1 MAAIKHLVTIKGV
14 KEGLIFVLDDA
25 CNFDSLMND
34 LRTKLTK
41 THQAILSGPDIQV
54 QIRLGNRIITEVQKQ
69 SIIDLIAKRGN
80 LIIRSIETAAPKAVK
95 KEMSNQLKMLKT
107 IIRSGQ
113 TVHHDGDILI
123 LGDVNPGGTI
133 TSTKNIYILGS
144 LRGMAHAGIDGDEQS
159 IIASSHMKPT
169 QLRIAGIIS
178 RPPDE
183 WGIEEAFMEF
193 AYLHE
198 DQMKIDKIV
207 NIHRVRPEAL
217 ELK

>member
-14 KEGLIFVLDDA
+14 KEGLIFLLDDT
-25 CNFDSLMND
+25 CKFDSLLND
-34 LRTKLTK
+34 LRNKLTK
-41 THQAILSGPDIQV
+41 THQNILSGPEIQV
-54 QIRLGNRIITEVQKQ
+54 QIRLGKRIISENQKQ
-69 SIIDLIAKRGN
+69 SIIDIIAKRGN
-80 LIIRSIETAAPKAVK
+80 LIIRSIESDVNIVQESDPTK
-95 KEMSNQLKMLKT
+95 QLRMLKT

-113 TVHHDGDILI
+113 TIHHDGDILI

-133 TSTKNIYILGS
+133 TSTHNIYILGS
-144 LRGMAHAGIDGDEQS
+144 LRGMAHAGIDGNEQA
-159 IIASSHMKPT
+159 IIASSYMKPT

-193 AYLHE
+193 AYLS
-198 DQMKIDKIV
+198 DNQMKIDKIV

-217 ELK
+217 ELN

>member
-1 MAAIKHLVTIKGV
+1 MAAIKHHVTIKGV
-14 KEGLIFVLDDA
+14 KEGLIFLFDDS
-25 CNFDSLMND
+25 CKFDALIND

-41 THQAILSGPDIQV
+41 THQNILSGPEIQV
-54 QIRLGNRIITEVQKQ
+54 QIRLGRRIISENQKKLITD
-69 SIIDLIAKRGN
+69 IISKRGN
-80 LIIRSIETAAPKAVK
+80 LIIRSIDTTPDIVK
-95 KEMSNQLKMLKT
+95 DIQPTNQLRTLKT

-113 TVHHDGDILI
+113 TIHHDGDILI

-133 TSTKNIYILGS
+133 TSTQDIYILGS
-144 LRGMAHAGIDGDEQS
+144 LRGMAHAGIHGNEQS

-193 AYLHE
+193 AYLSE
-198 DQMKIDKIV
+198 NQMKIDKIV
-207 NIHRVRPEAL
+207 NIHRVRPDAL
-217 ELK
+217 EL

>member
-14 KEGLIFVLDDA
+14 KEGLIFLLDDT
-25 CNFDSLMND
+25 CNFDSLIND
-34 LRTKLTK
+34 LCNKLTK
-41 THQAILSGPDIQV
+41 THQNILSGPEIQV
-54 QIRLGNRIITEVQKQ
+54 QIRLGKRIISEAQKQ
-69 SIIDLIAKRGN
+69 IIIDIIAKRGN
-80 LIIRSIETAAPKAVK
+80 LIIRSIDSASDLVNVNDPTK
-95 KEMSNQLKMLKT
+95 QLKMIKT

-113 TVHHDGDILI
+113 TVHHEGDILI

-133 TSTKNIYILGS
+133 TSTNDIYILGS
-144 LRGMAHAGIDGDEQS
+144 LRGMAHAGISGNEQS

-193 AYLHE
+193 AYLS
-198 DQMKIDKIV
+198 DGQMKIDKIV
-207 NIHRVRPEAL
+207 NIHRVRPDAL
-217 ELK
+217 EL

>member
-14 KEGLIFVLDDA
+14 KEGLIFLLDDT
-25 CNFDSLMND
+25 CKFDSLMND
-34 LRTKLTK
+34 LRNKLTK
-41 THQAILSGPDIQV
+41 THQNILSGPEIQV
-54 QIRLGNRIITEVQKQ
+54 QVRLGKRIIAENQKQ
-69 SIIDLIAKRGN
+69 SIIEIIAKRGN
-80 LIIRSIETAAPKAVK
+80 LIIRSIESDVSIIQENDPTK
-95 KEMSNQLKMLKT
+95 QLKMMRT

-113 TVHHDGDILI
+113 SIHHDGDILI

-133 TSTKNIYILGS
+133 TSTHNIYILGS
-144 LRGMAHAGIDGDEQS
+144 LRGMAHAGINGNEEA

-169 QLRIAGIIS
+169 QLRIAGVIS

-193 AYLHE
+193 AYLSE
-198 DQMKIDKIV
+198 GQMKIDKIV

-217 ELK
+217 EL

>member
-14 KEGLIFVLDDA
+14 KEGLIFLLDDT
-25 CNFDSLMND
+25 CNFDSLIND
-34 LRTKLTK
+34 LRNKLTK
-41 THQAILSGPDIQV
+41 THQNILSGPEIQV
-54 QIRLGNRIITEVQKQ
+54 QIRLGKRIISETQKQ
-69 SIIDLIAKRGN
+69 IIIDIIAKRGN
-80 LIIRSIETAAPKAVK
+80 LIIRSIYSASDVDKVNDPTK
-95 KEMSNQLKMLKT
+95 QLLSIKT

-113 TVHHDGDILI
+113 TIHHDGDILI

-133 TSTKNIYILGS
+133 TSTNDIYILGS
-144 LRGMAHAGIDGDEQS
+144 LRGMAHAGINGNEQS

-193 AYLHE
+193 AYLSE
-198 DQMKIDKIV
+198 GQMKIDKIV
-207 NIHRVRPEAL
+207 NIHRVRPDAL
-217 ELK
+217 EL

>member
-14 KEGLIFVLDDA
+14 KEGLIFLLDDT
-25 CNFDSLMND
+25 CKFDSLIND
-34 LRTKLTK
+34 LRNKLTK
-41 THQAILSGPDIQV
+41 THQSILSGPEIQV
-54 QIRLGNRIITEVQKQ
+54 QIRLGNRIISEAQKR
-69 SIIDLIAKRGN
+69 SIIDLVTERGN
-80 LIIRSIETAAPKAVK
+80 LIIRSIETATTKAHK
-95 KEMSNQLKMLKT
+95 KDATKQLKMLKT

-133 TSTKNIYILGS
+133 TSTHNIYILGS
-144 LRGMAHAGIDGDEQS
+144 LRGMAHAGIDGNEQS

-193 AYLHE
+193 AYLSS

-207 NIHRVRPEAL
+207 NIHRVRPEAM
-217 ELK
+217 ELN

>member
-14 KEGLIFVLDDA
+14 KEGLIFLLDDT
-25 CNFDSLMND
+25 CKFDLLITD
-34 LRTKLTK
+34 LRNKLTK
-41 THQAILSGPDIQV
+41 THQSILSGPEIQV
-54 QIRLGNRIITEVQKQ
+54 QIRLGNRIISEAQKQ
-69 SIIDLIAKRGN
+69 SIIDLVTERSN
-80 LIIRSIETAAPKAVK
+80 LIIRSIETATTKAQK
-95 KEMSNQLKMLKT
+95 KDATKQLKMLKT

-133 TSTKNIYILGS
+133 TSTRNIYILGS

-193 AYLHE
+193 AYLSS

-217 ELK
+217 ELN